1 MHFKYQGVGEQNI
14 KLVFCQSLSSVP
26 KLASVL
32 IVQYNSATRKPAHA
46 GLHKD
51 LVHESLALP
60 RLRQC
65 DGSSQLFSSVHLK
78 ATVDITDESQRG
90 PE

>member
-1 MHFKYQGVGEQNI
+1 MHFKYRGVGEQNI

-60 RLRQC
+60 RLRQRTEVV
-65 DGSSQLFSSVHLK
+65 SFSLQSIL
-78 ATVDITDESQRG
+78 RLR
-90 PE
+90 